1 MLRSATVFDVFD
13 LSRVLIRSITELCKA
28 DHQDDPELIAQWT
41 ANKDPETIRGW
52 IRNGAQIWLAE
63 HNGQPAAVGELTEAG
78 EITLLY
84 IDPGHIGCGVGGALL
99 KTLEQELTALGCTE
113 GQLEATRTAQGFYA
127 RHGWKATGG
136 CSQRNDLSCLS
147 MRKSLHLQD

>member
-1 MLRSATVFDVFD
+1 MLRRATVFDEFD
-13 LSRVLIRSITELCKA
+13 LSRVLVRSITELCTA
-28 DHQDDPELIAQWT
+28 DHQDDPKVIAQWV

-63 HNGQPAAVGELTEAG
+63 KNGQPAAVGGLTEAG

-84 IDPGHIGCGVGGALL
+84 IDPDHIGWGIGGALL
-99 KTLEQELTALGCTE
+99 KALEQELIAFGCTE
-113 GQLEATRTAQGFYA
+113 GQLEATQTAQGFYA
-127 RHGWKATGG
+127 RHGWETTGG
-136 CSQRNDLSCLS
+136 CSQRNDVSCLS